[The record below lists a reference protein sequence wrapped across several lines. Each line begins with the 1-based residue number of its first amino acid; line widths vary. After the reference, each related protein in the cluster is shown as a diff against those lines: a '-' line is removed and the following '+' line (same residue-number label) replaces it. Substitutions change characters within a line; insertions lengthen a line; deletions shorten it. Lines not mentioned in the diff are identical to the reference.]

1 MVTPRTWVEAPPV
14 TPLPFGLLSAAL
26 VVDDLD
32 GHGRMGTQYEPV
44 ACGDV
49 HETRAACEA
58 EAAAF
63 NQSHTGVPVVEGDP
77 FTLYSLFTCNLVGS
91 GPDRIR
97 QKAGEAL
104 QTGEGR
110 GVEQALAA
118 RLPLAAGAV
127 DLTPGGAA
135 GDALHVVDGLAL
147 LEGYAARYYGGV
159 PTIHVPRA
167 IGTVLGSLGGHQR
180 VNNRLETRQGS
191 IVASGGGYYALAGPL
206 TDAEDPE
213 TIQDPTTGEAWLY
226 VTGTV
231 VIRRAPQAEATPLT
245 RALALDAEE
254 EYDPQ
259 ATTNDA
265 TVLASRAYVASWE
278 CVTAAVRVVSTFS
291 GTVVA
296 P

>member
-49 HETRAACEA
+49 HETRAACE
-58 EAAAF
+58 EAAF
-63 NQSHTGVPVVEGDP
+63 DQSHTGVPVVEGDP
-77 FTLYSLFTCNLVGS
+77 FTLYSLFTCNLVGL
-91 GPDRIR
+91 GVDRLR
-97 QKAGEAL
+97 SKAGESL

-127 DLTPGGAA
+127 DLTPSGAA

-167 IGTVLGSLGGHQR
+167 MGTVLGSYQAHER

-191 IVASGGGYYALAGPL
+191 LVASGGGYYALAGPP
-206 TDAEDPE
+206 TDVPHPE
-213 TIQDPTTGEAWLY
+213 TIQDPTDGEAWLY

-231 VIRRAPQAEATPLT
+231 VIRRAPRAEATPLT
-245 RALALDAEE
+245 RAHALDEE
-254 EYDPQ
+254 DEYDPQ

-278 CVTAAVRVVSTFS
+278 CVTAAVRVVSTYVQP
-291 GTVVA
+291 VVA